1 MKNKLLITTQF
12 IGIYTREVYKETGF
26 NKLLIKILSKKEVE
40 DFSKKENSIL
50 IYRKVSINEY
60 MEEEGQE
67 IDLEEKISSIY
78 TIQKQDSKL
87 IELLKDINI
96 TIADE
101 DIDYLQKIGKIF
113 FTDKALFLKNTEYFK
128 EGSKDFDF
136 FIKLFNEF
144 IKYKVEDLNS
154 LLEDKELD
162 LK

>member
-60 MEEEGQE
+60 IEEEGQE

-101 DIDYLQKIGKIF
+101 DIEYLQKIGKIF
-113 FTDKALFLKNTEYFK
+113 FTDKAYFLKETEYFK
-128 EGSKDFDF
+128 EGSKDFVF

-144 IKYKVEDLNS
+144 IKYKVENLKD